1 MTLDPTDFLKLR
13 KDLER
18 AIRDEERIKGVL
30 QQQQKQLQDE
40 FGCANVEEA
49 EALIEQLEEKTKAL
63 EQKLEQQMEEL
74 RHDGTGTVQTEG
86 E

>member
-49 EALIEQLEEKTKAL
+49 EALIEQLEEEAKAL

-74 RHDGTGTVQTEG
+74 RHDGTGTVQTES

>member
-1 MTLDPTDFLKLR
+1 MIEASDFLKLR

-18 AIRDEERIKGVL
+18 AVRDEERIKGVL

-40 FGCANVEEA
+40 FGCANTEEA
-49 EALIEQLEEKTKAL
+49 EALIEQLEEEAKTL
-63 EQKLEQQMEEL
+63 EQKLEQQLEEL
-74 RHDGTGTVQTEG
+74 RHDGTGTVQTES

>member
-1 MTLDPTDFLKLR
+1 MIEAADFLKLR

-40 FGCANVEEA
+40 FDCASVEEA
-49 EALIEQLEEKTKAL
+49 EALIEYLEEEAKAL

-74 RHDGTGTVQTEG
+74 RHDGTGTVPTEG